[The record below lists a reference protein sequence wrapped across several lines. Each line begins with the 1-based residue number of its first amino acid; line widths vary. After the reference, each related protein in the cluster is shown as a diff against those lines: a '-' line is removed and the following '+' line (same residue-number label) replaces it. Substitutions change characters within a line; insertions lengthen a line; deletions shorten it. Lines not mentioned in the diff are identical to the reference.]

1 MGQGFM
7 CRKRNY
13 KIFLVGEIRHF
24 GVVKDF
30 PKQDLLAETLTSD
43 WFTNI
48 QRYVD
53 RNKKKGTQ

>member
-1 MGQGFM
+1 M
-7 CRKRNY
+7 
-13 KIFLVGEIRHF
+13 GEIRHF

-43 WFTNI
+43 WFINI